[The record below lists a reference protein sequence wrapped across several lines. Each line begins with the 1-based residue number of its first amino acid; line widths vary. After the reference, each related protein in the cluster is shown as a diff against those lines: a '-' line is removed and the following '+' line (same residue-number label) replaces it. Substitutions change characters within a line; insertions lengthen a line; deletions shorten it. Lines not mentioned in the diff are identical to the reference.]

1 MNANTIRLTE
11 QRDEAQSQV
20 RSLETDVRLLRAALD
35 EAREQTDLTV
45 NTLRKVQMDFDE
57 SVELLRTLSD
67 RDNYEP
73 YFLAIVDAF
82 LSRIDAGR
90 DKYAC
95 NCGDTPVHP
104 PSCPQFKAGAR

>member
-11 QRDEAQSQV
+11 QR
-20 RSLETDVRLLRAALD
+20 D

-57 SVELLRTLSD
+57 AVELLRTLSD

-73 YFLAIVDAF
+73 YFLTIVDAF
-82 LSRIDAGR
+82 LSRIDAGKVTR
-90 DKYAC
+90 
-95 NCGDTPVHP
+95 
-104 PSCPQFKAGAR
+104 

>member
-11 QRDEAQSQV
+11 QR
-20 RSLETDVRLLRAALD
+20 D

-45 NTLRKVQMDFDE
+45 NTLRKVQMDFDDA
-57 SVELLRTLSD
+57 VELLRTLSD

-82 LSRIDAGR
+82 LSRIDAGKVTR
-90 DKYAC
+90 
-95 NCGDTPVHP
+95 
-104 PSCPQFKAGAR
+104 